1 MADNGG
7 MTTMGTEMIENF
19 ARAARAQMDALL
31 ADAKGYEAK
40 RAACLADAE
49 RLRMALVSLGQTAPT
64 VPTNGR
70 PRDVTAPTVRK
81 RKRMKNRAP
90 DGSQRAIVLGH
101 AVTVDTFTKLDV
113 PSGVGVTATNN
124 AAVDG
129 LLSVVG
135 SKVSERSGRP
145 LSIYQI
151 TDKGRAWLAA
161 HNKGAK

>member
-7 MTTMGTEMIENF
+7 TTMGTEMITNF
-19 ARAARAQMDALL
+19 TAAARAQMDALL
-31 ADAKGYEAK
+31 ADAKGYEEK

-49 RLRMALVSLGQTAPT
+49 RLRMALVALGQTAPT

-70 PRDVTAPTVRK
+70 PRPTTAAPVK
-81 RKRMKNRAP
+81 PRKRMKNRAP
-90 DGSQRAIVLGH
+90 DGSQRAIILGH
-101 AVTVDTFTKLDV
+101 AATVDTFTKLDV

-135 SKVSERSGRP
+135 HRLSERSGRS
-145 LSIYQI
+145 LNIYQI

-161 HNKGAK
+161 HSKGAK